1 MIPSNTLLFRS
12 EGIRVGV
19 VKDGRTQLV
28 PIQIGRD
35 YGSAVEVLSGLQPQD
50 QVILD
55 PSDSLIDGAPVRI
68 HAVQEPK

>member
-1 MIPSNTLLFRS
+1 LFRS

-19 VKDGRTQLV
+19 VKDGHAQLV

-35 YGSAVEVLSGLQPQD
+35 YGSTVEVLSGLQPQD

-55 PSDSLIDGAPVRI
+55 PSDSLIDGVPVRI
-68 HAVQEPK
+68 HATQGLK